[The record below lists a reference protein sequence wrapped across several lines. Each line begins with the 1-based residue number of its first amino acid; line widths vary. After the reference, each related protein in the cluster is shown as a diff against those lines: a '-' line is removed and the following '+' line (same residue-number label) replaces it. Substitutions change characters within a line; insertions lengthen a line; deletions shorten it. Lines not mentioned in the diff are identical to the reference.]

1 MKPPGRLI
9 RHYRDKTIMI
19 KRQPIPPDLRDELL
33 FQSGRRCCICYGLK
47 GDMSITLYGQIAH
60 LNRNPSDNR
69 FDNLAYLC
77 LDHHEQYASST
88 QGQNLTIGEVKRYRQ
103 SLYDEIS
110 RMRNRGA
117 WPLGMEMPYLATAQ
131 PVEMEDATTA
141 LQLSDSDAASVN
153 VLITYKTTLPDDM
166 SITQQKVKWLHID
179 ATLSPA
185 FRLRIQVRAWN
196 EDDVNGLMHFLR
208 GSGGGYNLHGPR
220 PRCDD
225 RHTGDYFHVWK
236 EGGERKLTI
245 STFTATNACFSIH
258 ARFSDEVARA
268 LADYLEKVGFTR

>member
-1 MKPPGRLI
+1 M
-9 RHYRDKTIMI
+9 T

-33 FQSGRRCCICYGLK
+33 FLSGRRCCICYGLK

-77 LDHHEQYASST
+77 LDHHEQYTSST

-103 SLYDEIS
+103 TLYDEIN

-117 WPLGMEMPYLATAQ
+117 WPLGLEMPYLSTTEL
-131 PVEMEDATTA
+131 VEIEDTDKAI
-141 LQLSDSDAASVN
+141 QLSDGESASVS
-153 VLITYKTTLPDDM
+153 VLITYKTTLPDDIGI
-166 SITQQKVKWLHID
+166 SQQKVKWLHID
-179 ATLSPA
+179 TTLSPA

-208 GSGGGYNLHGPR
+208 GSSGGYNLHGPR
-220 PRCDD
+220 PKSDD
-225 RHTGDYFHVWK
+225 RHTGDFFHVWK
-236 EGGERKLTI
+236 ESGERRLTV
-245 STFTATNACFSIH
+245 STFTATPACFSIH
-258 ARFSDEVARA
+258 ARFSDDVARA